1 MAVKSNKNRGGEGGV
16 FIRTFGCQMN
26 EYDSERI
33 LGHLSKKGMYEV
45 KSPEDADIIIIN
57 TCSVREKPEE
67 KTYSEIGRYKRLKD
81 ENERL
86 ILAVSGCVAQQRGAD
101 IIERFPFVDLVL
113 GTHNIDRISD
123 LIDEIREKSS
133 RLVETGFS
141 DNPTILPFP
150 RTSRNCTAFVTIMQ
164 GCNNFCSYCIVP
176 YVRGREISRPKDD
189 IINEVKSIAND
200 GVLEVTLLGQNVN
213 SYRDLEK
220 NANFCDILREVAGI
234 DNIRR
239 IRFTT
244 SHPKDLTEELI
255 SCFGEIEKLC
265 PHIHLPLQS
274 GSDKVL
280 KLMNRN
286 YTSSDYIEKVDA
298 LRAKRSGLGITTDI
312 IVGFPGESVSD
323 FEATLSVME
332 RVMFDGAYSFKYSS
346 RPGTLAS
353 TFSDDVSG
361 DEKGR
366 RLSVLQELQRQH
378 TRIKNNENINQ
389 VEEVLATG
397 PSLKDPT
404 ELTGRSEQNK
414 VVNFSGE
421 MDSVGSLVPV
431 RIKRAL
437 KNSLWGEAIN

>member
-1 MAVKSNKNRGGEGGV
+1 M
-16 FIRTFGCQMN
+16 
-26 EYDSERI
+26 
-33 LGHLSKKGMYEV
+33 LGHLSKKEIHEV

-86 ILAVSGCVAQQRGAD
+86 ILAVSGCVAQQRGAE

-123 LIDEIREKSS
+123 LIDEIREKST
-133 RLVETGFS
+133 RPVETDFS

-150 RTSRNCTAFVTIMQ
+150 RTNGSCTAYVTIMQ

-189 IINEVKSIAND
+189 IIDEVRFLAEG

-213 SYRDLEK
+213 SYRDVEK
-220 NANFCDILREVAGI
+220 NADFCDILREVAEIDGI
-234 DNIRR
+234 SR

-244 SHPKDLTEELI
+244 SHPKDLTEGLI
-255 SCFGEIEKLC
+255 SCYGEIEKLC

-274 GSDKVL
+274 GSDRVL
-280 KLMNRN
+280 KRMNRN

-298 LRAKRSGLGITTDI
+298 LRTKRTDLGITTDI
-312 IVGFPGESVSD
+312 IVGFPGESVAD

-332 RVMFDGAYSFKYSS
+332 RVMYDGAYSFKYSP

-353 TFSDDVSG
+353 TFSDDVPD
-361 DEKGR
+361 DEKRR
-366 RLSVLQELQRQH
+366 RLSVLQELQRRH
-378 TRIKNNENINQ
+378 TRIKNNENIDQ

-414 VVNFSGE
+414 VVNFCGE
-421 MDSVGSLVPV
+421 MNSIGSLVSV
-431 RIKRAL
+431 RITRAL
-437 KNSLWGEAIN
+437 NNSLWGEAIN